1 MDFTTT
7 KSPSKIGVEIT
18 NINLAKPL
26 PEAYIKKIHE
36 LWVNNGVAIF
46 PNQMLSHNAYA
57 DFAKQFGLFGTEP
70 FIETMKSQP
79 HIVELRRKASETSS
93 PFGGTWHSDWSFQNA
108 PPSATI
114 LHSKIIPPIGGDTL
128 FANTALAYKDLS
140 KDLKE
145 KIANLDGIHSAK
157 LPYAKDGFYAL
168 ENEKRTLKIKSSDK
182 ANKYNVHPLI
192 RVHKSTRVK
201 SLFIN
206 PVYTIGIDG
215 MSNLES
221 STLLTKLFEHM
232 TQEKYIYRHKW
243 QPDMLIMWDN
253 RTVMHMAEGG
263 YDGHERLM
271 HRITLAGEEPI
282 RI

>member
-46 PNQMLSHNAYA
+46 PNQMLSHDAYA
-57 DFAKQFGLFGTEP
+57 DFAKQFGFFGTEP

-168 ENEKRTLKIKSSDK
+168 ENEKRTLKIKSSNK

-192 RVHKSTRVK
+192 RVHKSTKVK

-243 QPDMLIMWDN
+243 QPNMLIMWDN

>member
-18 NINLAKPL
+18 NINLAEPL
-26 PEAYIKKIHE
+26 PKVYIKKIHE

-128 FANTALAYKDLS
+128 FANTALAYKDLP
-140 KDLKE
+140 KGLKE
-145 KIANLDGIHSAK
+145 EIASLDGIHSAK

-192 RVHKSTRVK
+192 RVHKTTRVK

-206 PVYTIGIDG
+206 PVYTIGING

-243 QPDMLIMWDN
+243 QPNMLIMWDN

>member
-18 NINLAKPL
+18 NINLAEPL
-26 PEAYIKKIHE
+26 PKVYIKKIHE

-192 RVHKSTRVK
+192 RVHKSTKVK

-243 QPDMLIMWDN
+243 QPNMLIMWDN

>member
-18 NINLAKPL
+18 NINLAEPL

-145 KIANLDGIHSAK
+145 KIENLDGIHSAK

-192 RVHKSTRVK
+192 RVHKTTRVK

-243 QPDMLIMWDN
+243 QPNMLIMWDN

>member
-18 NINLAKPL
+18 NINLAEPL
-26 PEAYIKKIHE
+26 PEVYIKKIHE

-182 ANKYNVHPLI
+182 ANKYNVHPLV
-192 RVHKSTRVK
+192 RVHKSTRAK

-215 MSNLES
+215 MSDLES

-263 YDGHERLM
+263 YDGYERLM

>member
-18 NINLAKPL
+18 NINLAEPL
-26 PEAYIKKIHE
+26 PEVYIKKIYE

-46 PNQMLSHNAYA
+46 RNQMLSHNAYA

-108 PPSATI
+108 PPSATM

-182 ANKYNVHPLI
+182 ANKYNVHPLV
-192 RVHKSTRVK
+192 RVHKSTRAK

-215 MSNLES
+215 MSDLKS

-263 YDGHERLM
+263 YDGYERLM